1 MAQAIIPR
9 EIGDEYQKLV
19 FWQYALKMLLGTSE
33 IDKVGYECDEIKTFD
48 DVVVYYAN
56 PQKYRK
62 KTISK
67 EYIQVKF
74 HVRNN
79 DSFTFDNLI
88 DPKFINATKYSLL
101 DKVVMAYRKMGDD
114 FTNCKFTI
122 YSVWE
127 INQSDTLF
135 GMISHIDKGIDI
147 DKLFDGTGDTSRTGK
162 IRKKLRESLGVTEEE
177 LKIVL
182 GQVCI
187 RSGQDSYED
196 MVRSLNNDLKSLGL
210 KLISGSQ
217 YQNHYTDLIG
227 KLFHAG
233 YMEYDNNF
241 IIEQLLNEGLY
252 NDEKEITHFVISS
265 YKRHTEN
272 LECETDSMLKLDN
285 YVSGKFLKDNFSW
298 EDLYP
303 IINKYINSICV
314 GDRTFYCQLETNFTI
329 AFMAGRILDIKAGKD
344 IVPVQRTDNGIKIWR
359 PEEKDINEY
368 AEAGISDIDLDDSS
382 KDVAVVIEFTREI
395 LNDVK
400 EYIVNSKLN
409 IGRIITIRT
418 DNIGSKSVK
427 DGTHALIL
435 ANQIKNEIDK
445 RKSEEKLA
453 RLHLFVSCPISIVF
467 LLGRYSFSF
476 GKVQMYD
483 YDMLKIGT
491 GTYYPTVM
499 FPIKGEF

>member
-19 FWQYALKMLLGTSE
+19 FWQYALKMLLGTNE
-33 IDKVGYECDEIKTFD
+33 IDKVAYECDEIKSFD
-48 DVVVYYAN
+48 DVVVYYSN

-62 KTISK
+62 TTISK
-67 EYIQVKF
+67 EYVQVKF

-79 DSFTFDNLI
+79 DSFTFENLI
-88 DPKFINATKYSLL
+88 DPKFINAKRYSLL
-101 DKVVMAYRKMGDD
+101 DKVVMAYRKMGEE
-114 FTNCKFTI
+114 FKNCKFTI

-127 INQSDTLF
+127 INQSDILF
-135 GMISHIDKGIDI
+135 EMMSHIDNGIDI

-162 IRKKLRESLGVTEEE
+162 IRKKLRESLCVSEDD
-177 LKIVL
+177 LKIIL

-196 MVRSLNNDLKSLGL
+196 MARELNNDLKTLGL

-233 YMEYDNNF
+233 YMEYDKTF
-241 IIEQLLNEGLY
+241 LIEQLLNEGLY
-252 NDEKEITHFVISS
+252 NAEKEITHFAISS
-265 YKRHTEN
+265 YKRYTEN
-272 LECETDSMLKLDN
+272 LECETDSVLKLDD
-285 YVSGKFLKDNFSW
+285 YVCGKFLKDDFSW
-298 EDLYP
+298 EGLYP
-303 IINKYINSICV
+303 IINKYVSSICV

-329 AFMAGRILDIKAGKD
+329 AFMVGRILDIKAGKD

-359 PEEKDINEY
+359 PEEKVVNEY
-368 AEAGISDIDLDDSS
+368 PKADISDINLDDSS
-382 KDVAVVIEFTREI
+382 KDVAVVIEFSREI

-400 EYIVNSKLN
+400 EYIANSKLN
-409 IGRIITIRT
+409 IGRIINIRA
-418 DNIGSKSVK
+418 NNVESKAVK

-435 ANQIKNEIDK
+435 SNQIKNEIDK

-467 LLGRYSFSF
+467 HLGRYSFSF